1 MRRRRRSAA
10 ALAGWSVLL
19 VTAVV
24 ALHGVG
30 GALAPPPLHHPQA
43 IGAWL
48 SQRQPAEAAFALLR
62 LAALAVGWYLLAVTA
77 AGTASRVLRLAT
89 LVRAVDVVT
98 VPAVRRLVG
107 GAMGLSLTATVVAG
121 PAGVAGAV
129 EAGGS
134 PPVEVMRRLPDQ
146 ADATPSPP
154 PPPPLPP
161 PTWTVAPGDSFW
173 SVAERL
179 VAQAAERAP
188 SDAEIAPYWRQLVE
202 DNRSRLRDPSNADL
216 LFPGQVL
223 VVPAPPTGS
232 P

>member
-30 GALAPPPLHHPQA
+30 GALAPPPLHHPQL
-43 IGAWL
+43 ISAWL
-48 SQRQPAEAAFALLR
+48 SQRQPAQAAFALLR

-77 AGTASRVLRLAT
+77 AGTASGVLRLVT
-89 LVRAVDVVT
+89 LVRVVDVVT

-107 GAMGLSLTATVVAG
+107 SAMGLSMTATVVAG
-121 PAGVAGAV
+121 PAAVAGAV

-146 ADATPSPP
+146 AEPAPSPP
-154 PPPPLPP
+154 PPPPA

-179 VAQAAERAP
+179 VAQASKRAP

-202 DNRSRLRDPSNADL
+202 HNRSRLRDPANADL

-223 VVPAPPTGS
+223 VVPALSATS